1 MDNLLPIVN
10 KLQEIFARTKV
21 PFNVDLPQIVVIGG
35 QSSGK
40 SSVLESIVGKDFLP
54 RGTQIVTRCP
64 IVIQLINLS
73 LANSNDYAEFSHKP
87 NERFYDFIK
96 VKEEIEAQTNKIA
109 GKNKGVT
116 SVPIIIKIYAKDVID
131 LTLVDLPGICKNPTG
146 DQPLDIEQ
154 QISKIVF
161 NYTQNPMSL
170 IMAVSPANND
180 IAVSDGLKIAK

>member
-64 IVIQLINLS
+64 IVIQLINLA
-73 LANSNDYAEFSHKP
+73 LANTNDYAEFNHKP
-87 NERFYDFIK
+87 NERYYDFNK
-96 VKEEIEAQTNKIA
+96 VKEEIEK
-109 GKNKGVT
+109 
-116 SVPIIIKIYAKDVID
+116 
-131 LTLVDLPGICKNPTG
+131 
-146 DQPLDIEQ
+146 
-154 QISKIVF
+154 
-161 NYTQNPMSL
+161 
-170 IMAVSPANND
+170 
-180 IAVSDGLKIAK
+180 